1 MDKLLIFLNIA
12 GGIGLFLLG
21 MIVLTDGLRALA
33 GSAMRSALMRF
44 TKSPLT
50 GALTG
55 AVSTAILQA
64 SGVTTVAAVGFVGAG
79 LITFP
84 EALGIIFGA
93 NIGTTLKGWVIAVL
107 GFKLSL
113 GNVFLPIV
121 FIGAVLRLF
130 SKGRLADIGYAIAGF
145 GLVFVGLTFMQGSMG
160 ELRGF
165 VSFEN
170 LPADTLPGRLL
181 LVALG
186 LVFTVIT
193 QSSSVSVAAALT
205 ALYADL
211 INFNQ
216 AAALVIGMDLGTTST
231 AALATIGGSVGVKRT
246 GFSHVIFNILTAVL
260 ALLLINPFALTWN
273 YFSLGE
279 LNSNAEIALVA
290 FHTCFNILGVIIIL
304 PFTNRFARFMEKL
317 IPERASVYT
326 QKLDSAVLEDADLA
340 LNAAQSAI
348 STLSTALFLHV
359 NAILGDKER
368 GKRADLEELQTA
380 LNDTHAF
387 LDRIKPGSTEGAE
400 WERLLNMFHT
410 LDHLQRLHERCEE
423 DEDRAVTARD
433 TPELAEEC
441 SLLISC
447 VRSIVDDIEDN
458 NWLQAAEKANDAS
471 SKIHLKVRPYRRSV
485 MAGIARGTYDVYLGT
500 GKLEAVRWLRRVSR
514 HVARIT
520 EHVQLAVLASG
531 K

>member
-1 MDKLLIFLNIA
+1 
-12 GGIGLFLLG
+12 
-21 MIVLTDGLRALA
+21 
-33 GSAMRSALMRF
+33 
-44 TKSPLT
+44 
-50 GALTG
+50 
-55 AVSTAILQA
+55 
-64 SGVTTVAAVGFVGAG
+64 
-79 LITFP
+79 
-84 EALGIIFGA
+84 
-93 NIGTTLKGWVIAVL
+93 
-107 GFKLSL
+107 
-113 GNVFLPIV
+113 
-121 FIGAVLRLF
+121 
-130 SKGRLADIGYAIAGF
+130 
-145 GLVFVGLTFMQGSMG
+145 
-160 ELRGF
+160 
-165 VSFEN
+165 
-170 LPADTLPGRLL
+170 
-181 LVALG
+181 
-186 LVFTVIT
+186 
-193 QSSSVSVAAALT
+193 
-205 ALYADL
+205 
-211 INFNQ
+211 
-216 AAALVIGMDLGTTST
+216 MDLGTTST

-246 GFSHVIFNILTAVL
+246 GFSHVIFNILTAAL
-260 ALLLINPFALTWN
+260 ALILINPFAWSWN

-290 FHTCFNILGVIIIL
+290 FHTCFNILGVILIL
-304 PFTNRFARFMEKL
+304 PFTNRFARLIEKL
-317 IPERASVYT
+317 VPERVSIYT
-326 QKLDSAVLEDADLA
+326 RKLDSALLEDTDLA

-359 NAILGDKER
+359 NAMLGDKER
-368 GKRADLEELQTA
+368 GKRADLDELQTA

-447 VRSIVDDIEDN
+447 VRSVVADIEDN
-458 NWLQAAEKANDAS
+458 DWLEAADKASGAA

-485 MAGIARGTYDVYLGT
+485 MAGIASGTYDVYLGT

-520 EHVQLAVLASG
+520 EHVQLSVLASG